1 MEKPYYQ
8 TIVDTLKSVKNPG
21 LYASGGVATMPLPA
35 ITLAGDPDAVLGL
48 PLCEAQAK
56 HLIEV
61 ASRAPFG
68 RGEQTIVDTS
78 VRCTWQLDPTQFSIT
93 NPQWQDSLQLL
104 LPRVKTELGCHTKMN
119 VTCQLYKLLLYEPGG
134 HFKVRNYC
142 VVCNLLIVTNLMVV
156 HKSLYCIMN
165 YLICYCISMSLL

>member
-8 TIVDTLKSVKNPG
+8 SIVDTLKSVKRPG
-21 LYASGGVATMPLPA
+21 LYAAGGEFIMPLPA
-35 ITLAGDPDAVLGL
+35 IKLFGEPDIVLGL

-56 HLIEV
+56 QLIEL

-78 VRCTWQLDPTQFSIT
+78 VRSTWQLDPTQFCIT
-93 NPQWQDSLQLL
+93 NPQWEERLQLL
-104 LPRVKTELGCHTKMN
+104 LSRVKTELGCDTKMK

-134 HFKVRNYC
+134 HFKVRNC
-142 VVCNLLIVTNLMVV
+142 
-156 HKSLYCIMN
+156 
-165 YLICYCISMSLL
+165 